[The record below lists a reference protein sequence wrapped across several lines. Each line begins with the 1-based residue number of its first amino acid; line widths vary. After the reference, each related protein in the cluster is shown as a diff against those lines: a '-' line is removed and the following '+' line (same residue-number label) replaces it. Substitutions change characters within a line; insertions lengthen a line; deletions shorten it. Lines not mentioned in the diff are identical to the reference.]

1 MPVYVHIA
9 VTRKNLGF
17 LKKGFKRFFLYEN
30 RTRKYSKNA
39 TEKHP
44 VYGTLYLTKY
54 KSPVSQR
61 KEHRV
66 KNEIN
71 ESNKLRLKLEYE
83 VYLLKYTINM
93 KNLKKT

>member
-1 MPVYVHIA
+1 MPVYVRIA

-17 LKKGFKRFFLYEN
+17 LKKGFLYEN

-54 KSPVSQR
+54 KSPVSEG
-61 KEHRV
+61 EHHLKNGDEIDEYV
-66 KNEIN
+66 K
-71 ESNKLRLKLEYE
+71 SQLKF
-83 VYLLKYTINM
+83 
-93 KNLKKT
+93 

>member
-54 KSPVSQR
+54 KSPVSEG
-61 KEHRV
+61 EHHLKNGDEIDEYV
-66 KNEIN
+66 K
-71 ESNKLRLKLEYE
+71 SQLKF
-83 VYLLKYTINM
+83 
-93 KNLKKT
+93 